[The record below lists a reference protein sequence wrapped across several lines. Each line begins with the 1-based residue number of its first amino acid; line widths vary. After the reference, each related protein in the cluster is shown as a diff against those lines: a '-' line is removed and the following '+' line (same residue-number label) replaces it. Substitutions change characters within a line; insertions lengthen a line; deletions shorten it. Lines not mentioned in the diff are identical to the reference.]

1 MANKNTKAA
10 SHRAAAT
17 QNPEQIPVEQP
28 ADIAPDQPQTAPE
41 PDGSEA
47 PELAPASTEQP
58 DTAPAPEPIPAEPST
73 RPEKEAPAKN
83 VARSSGKAPAAKA
96 KTIRDTAAQAV
107 AKQVFRSHP
116 DKQTVY
122 VASDGTAFFNRC
134 DAVNYGRTLKDTTV
148 VEVTNQ
154 NLKA

>member
-1 MANKNTKAA
+1 M
-10 SHRAAAT
+10 
-17 QNPEQIPVEQP
+17 
-28 ADIAPDQPQTAPE
+28 
-41 PDGSEA
+41 
-47 PELAPASTEQP
+47 
-58 DTAPAPEPIPAEPST
+58 
-73 RPEKEAPAKN
+73 
-83 VARSSGKAPAAKA
+83 
-96 KTIRDTAAQAV
+96 

>member
-10 SHRAAAT
+10 SRKAAAK
-17 QNPEQIPVEQP
+17 QNPEQVPAEQP
-28 ADIAPDQPQTAPE
+28 ADIVPDQPQADPE

-58 DTAPAPEPIPAEPST
+58 DTAPASEQVPA
-73 RPEKEAPAKN
+73 EKEAPAKSA
-83 VARSSGKAPAAKA
+83 ARSSGKAPAAK
-96 KTIRDTAAQAV
+96 KTIRDTAAQTV

-122 VASDGTAFFNRC
+122 VTSDGTPFFGKC
-134 DAVNYGRTLKDTTV
+134 DADNHGRTLDDKLV
-148 VEVTNQ
+148 VAVTNE
-154 NLKA
+154 NYKA

>member
-10 SHRAAAT
+10 SRKAAAT
-17 QNPEQIPVEQP
+17 QNPEQIPAEQP
-28 ADIAPDQPQTAPE
+28 ADIAPDQPQAAPE
-41 PDGSEA
+41 SDGSEA

-58 DTAPAPEPIPAEPST
+58 DTAPAPEPIPAEPSA

-83 VARSSGKAPAAKA
+83 VARSSGNAPAAKA

>member
-10 SHRAAAT
+10 SHKAAAT
-17 QNPEQIPVEQP
+17 QN
-28 ADIAPDQPQTAPE
+28 
-41 PDGSEA
+41 
-47 PELAPASTEQP
+47 
-58 DTAPAPEPIPAEPST
+58 PEPIPAEPST